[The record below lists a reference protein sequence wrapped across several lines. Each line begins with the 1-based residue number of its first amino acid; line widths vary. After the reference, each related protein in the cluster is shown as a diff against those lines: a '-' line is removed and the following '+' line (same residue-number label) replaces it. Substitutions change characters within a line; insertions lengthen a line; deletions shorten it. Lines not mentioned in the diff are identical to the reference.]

1 MNYTNT
7 LEFAQQQDKT
17 DKLAAF
23 RDKFFFPELN
33 GKQAVYFCGNS
44 LGLQPKTALAA
55 LQQELND
62 WAKFAVE
69 GHFHAKNPWFSYEK
83 LFDAP
88 LARLVGAKPSE
99 VCALGSLTN
108 NLHLLMVSFY
118 RPTATRFKILCE
130 EKPFA
135 SDQYALESQAKFH
148 GLNPDEAIVELKP
161 REGEA
166 TLRTEDIV
174 AKIEELKDQLALVLI
189 GGVNY
194 YTGQAFDMKTITEAA
209 HKAGALAGFDLAH
222 ATGNLVMNLHGWNV
236 DFACWCSY
244 KYLNSGPGS
253 VAGIFVHEKHGNNK
267 ELPRFAGWWGND
279 PNTRFKMEKGF
290 VPAVGA
296 DGWQLSNAPV
306 FSMAVHKASLD
317 IFDEAGIE
325 NLREKSERL
334 TGFLEFIIE
343 EVNSPQST
351 VHSPQIKILTPPK
364 KEDRGCQ
371 LSLVFTENGKQI
383 HEQLLKAG
391 IITDWRNPDVIRLAP
406 VPLYNSFEDVWKFGD
421 ELNKIVSQRR

>member
-1 MNYTNT
+1 MAYQNT
-7 LEFAQQQDKT
+7 LAFAQQQDKA
-17 DKLAAF
+17 DKIAPF
-23 RDKFFFPELN
+23 RDKFFFPEIN
-33 GKQAVYFCGNS
+33 GKQAAYFCGNS
-44 LGLQPKTALAA
+44 LGLQPKTASAA
-55 LQQELND
+55 IQQELND

-118 RPTATRFKILCE
+118 QPTATRFKILCE

-135 SDQYALESQAKFH
+135 SDQYALESQVRFH

-161 REGEA
+161 RIGEFK
-166 TLRTEDIV
+166 LRTEDIV
-174 AKIEELKDQLALVLI
+174 SKIEELNDELALVLI

-194 YTGQAFDMKTITEAA
+194 YTGQAFDMKSITEAA
-209 HKAGALAGFDLAH
+209 HKAGAVAGFDLAH
-222 ATGNLVMNLHGWNV
+222 AAGNLVMNLHDWNV

-253 VAGIFVHEKHGNNK
+253 VAGIFVHEKHGTNK
-267 ELPRFAGWWGND
+267 DLPRFAGWWGND

-306 FSMAVHKASLD
+306 FSMAVHKVSLD

-325 NLREKSERL
+325 NLREKSEKL
-334 TGFLEFIIE
+334 TAFLEFIVDEI
-343 EVNSPQST
+343 NKKKKAIT
-351 VHSPQIKILTPPK
+351 ILTPRDK
-364 KEDRGCQ
+364 NQRGCQ
-371 LSLVFTENGKQI
+371 LSLVFAENGKQI

-421 ELNKIVSQRR
+421 ALNKIVSQRR

>member
-1 MNYTNT
+1 MSFNNT
-7 LEFAQQQDKT
+7 LEFAQSQDKA
-17 DKLAAF
+17 DKLSTF
-23 RDKFFFPELN
+23 RDKFFFPQLN
-33 GKQAVYFCGNS
+33 GKEAIYFCGNS
-44 LGLQPKTALAA
+44 LGLQPKTAASA

-83 LFDAP
+83 MFNQP
-88 LARLVGAKPSE
+88 LAKLVGAKPSE

-118 RPTATRFKILCE
+118 RPTAKRFKILCE

-135 SDQYALESQAKFH
+135 SDQYALESQVRFH
-148 GLNPDEAIVELKP
+148 GFNPHETIVELKP
-161 REGEA
+161 RAGEF
-166 TLRTEDIV
+166 TLHSEDIL
-174 AKIEELKDQLALVLI
+174 AKIEELNEELALVMI

-194 YTGQAFDMKTITEAA
+194 YTGQAFDMKCITEAA
-209 HKAGALAGFDLAH
+209 HKVGALAGFDLAH
-222 ATGNLVMNLHGWNV
+222 AMGNLVMNLHDWNV

-253 VAGIFVHEKHGNNK
+253 VAGIFVHEKHGNNP
-267 ELPRFAGWWGND
+267 ELPRFAGWWGNNPD
-279 PNTRFKMEKGF
+279 TRFKMEKGF

-306 FSMAVHKASLD
+306 FSMAVHKMALD

-325 NLREKSERL
+325 NLREKSEKL
-334 TGFLEFIIE
+334 TSYLEFLIDEINVTLSVVE
-343 EVNSPQST
+343 GQKLKIT
-351 VHSPQIKILTPPK
+351 ILTPRNK
-364 KEDRGCQ
+364 AERGCQ
-371 LSLVFTENGKQI
+371 LSLVFSENGKQI

-421 ELNKIVSQRR
+421 ELRKIIN

>member
-1 MNYTNT
+1 MNFINT
-7 LEFAQQQDKT
+7 LEFAQQQDKA
-17 DKLAAF
+17 DSLSAF
-23 RDKFFFPELN
+23 RNRFFFPELN
-33 GKQAVYFCGNS
+33 GKEAIYFCGNS
-44 LGLQPKTALAA
+44 LGLQPKTAAAA
-55 LQQELND
+55 LEQELND

-83 LFDAP
+83 MFDKP
-88 LARLVGAKPSE
+88 LAKLVGAKPSE
-99 VCALGSLTN
+99 VCTFGSLTN

-135 SDQYALESQAKFH
+135 SDQYALESQVKFH
-148 GLNPDEAIVELKP
+148 GFNPNEAIVELKP
-161 REGEA
+161 RAGEY
-166 TLRTEDIV
+166 TLRTEDIL
-174 AKIEELKDQLALVLI
+174 AKIEELNDELALVMI

-194 YTGQAFDMKTITEAA
+194 YTGQAFDMKSITEVA
-209 HKAGALAGFDLAH
+209 HKVGALAGFDLAH
-222 ATGNLVMNLHGWNV
+222 AMGNLVMNLHDWNV

-253 VAGIFVHEKHGNNK
+253 VAGIFVHESHGNNAN
-267 ELPRFAGWWGND
+267 LPRFAGWWGNN

-296 DGWQLSNAPV
+296 DGWQLSNAPI
-306 FSMAVHKASLD
+306 FSMAVHKAALN

-325 NLREKSERL
+325 NLRGKSEKL
-334 TGFLEFIIE
+334 TAYLEFIVEQI
-343 EVNSPQST
+343 NSPRSNVQSPKIT
-351 VHSPQIKILTPPK
+351 ILTPRDK
-364 KEDRGCQ
+364 DQRGCQ
-371 LSLVFTENGKQI
+371 LSLVFSEDGKQV

-406 VPLYNSFEDVWKFGD
+406 VPLYNSFEDVWRFGN
-421 ELNKIVSQRR
+421 ELQRILNA

>member
-1 MNYTNT
+1 MNFINT
-7 LEFAQQQDKT
+7 HEFAQEQDKA
-17 DKLAAF
+17 DKLSAF
-23 RDKFFFPELN
+23 RDKFFFPRLD
-33 GKQAVYFCGNS
+33 GKEAVYFCGNS
-44 LGLQPKTALAA
+44 LGLQPKTASVA

-62 WAKFAVE
+62 WAQFAVE

-83 LFDAP
+83 LFDMP
-88 LARLVGAKPSE
+88 LAKLVGAKPSE

-118 RPTATRFKILCE
+118 RPTAKRFKILCE

-135 SDQYALESQAKFH
+135 SDQYALESQVKFH
-148 GLNPDEAIVELKP
+148 GYNPDKAIVELKP
-161 REGEA
+161 RAGEF
-166 TLRTEDIV
+166 TLRTEDIL
-174 AKIEELKDQLALVLI
+174 AKIEELNDELALVMI

-194 YTGQAFDMKTITEAA
+194 YTGQAFDMKSITETA

-222 ATGNLVMNLHGWNV
+222 AMGNLVMNLHDWNV

-253 VAGIFVHEKHGNNK
+253 VAGIFVHEKHGNNP
-267 ELPRFAGWWGND
+267 ELPRFAGWWGNNPD
-279 PNTRFKMEKGF
+279 TRFKMEKGF
-290 VPAVGA
+290 IPAIGA

-306 FSMAVHKASLD
+306 FSMAVHKMALD

-325 NLREKSERL
+325 NLREKSEKL
-334 TGFLEFIIE
+334 TSYLEFIIDE
-343 EVNSPQST
+343 INSRQST
-351 VHSPQIKILTPPK
+351 DHRPQIKILTPRNIA
-364 KEDRGCQ
+364 ERGCQ
-371 LSLVFTENGKQI
+371 LSLVFSVNGKQI

-406 VPLYNSFEDVWKFGD
+406 APLYNSFEDVWKFGD
-421 ELNKIVSQRR
+421 ELQIILNA

>member
-1 MNYTNT
+1 MNFINS
-7 LEFAQQQDKT
+7 LEFAQQQDKA
-17 DKLAAF
+17 DKLSAF
-23 RDKFFFPELN
+23 RNKFFFPVIN
-33 GKQAVYFCGNS
+33 GKQAIYFTGNS
-44 LGLQPKTALAA
+44 LGLQTKTASTA

-62 WAKFAVE
+62 WAEFAVE

-83 LFDAP
+83 IFDQP
-88 LARLVGAKPSE
+88 LANLVGAKPSE

-118 RPTATRFKILCE
+118 RPTVKRFKILCE

-135 SDQYALESQAKFH
+135 SDQYALESQVKFH

-161 REGEA
+161 RAGEF
-166 TLRTEDIV
+166 TLRTDDIL
-174 AKIEELKDQLALVLI
+174 AKIEELKNELALVMI

-194 YTGQAFDMKTITEAA
+194 YTGQAFDMKSITEAA
-209 HKAGALAGFDLAH
+209 HKAGAIAGFDLAH
-222 ATGNLVMNLHGWNV
+222 AAGNLVLHLHDWNV

-253 VAGIFVHEKHGNNK
+253 VAGIFVHEKHGNNS
-267 ELPRFAGWWGND
+267 ELPRFAGWWGNNPD
-279 PNTRFKMEKGF
+279 TRFKMEKGF
-290 VPAVGA
+290 VPAIGA

-317 IFDEAGIE
+317 IFDEAGME
-325 NLREKSERL
+325 NLREKSEKL
-334 TGFLEFIIE
+334 TGFLEFIIDE
-343 EVNSPQST
+343 INSQQST
-351 VHSPQIKILTPPK
+351 VNGQQIKILTPRNK
-364 KEDRGCQ
+364 NERGCQ
-371 LSLVFTENGKQI
+371 LSLVFAEKGKQI

-421 ELNKIVSQRR
+421 ELDKIISQRR